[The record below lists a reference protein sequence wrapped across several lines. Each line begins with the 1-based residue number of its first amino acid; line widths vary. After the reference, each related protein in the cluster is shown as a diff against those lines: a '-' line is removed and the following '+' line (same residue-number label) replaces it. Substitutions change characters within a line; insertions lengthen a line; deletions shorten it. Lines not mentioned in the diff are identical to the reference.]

1 LSHRY
6 RLLKEAMITF
16 LKPDSLQNY
25 VKEMDELVKS
35 LLLRETKETDTIK
48 VVVFMKKLTF
58 SMACNILFGIKDKY
72 TTPALFEDFTLTSKA
87 IWSLPINF
95 PGIYW
100 RGLRARSRIADRI
113 LSILRKKTEELSKG
127 ILSPTSDLIACM
139 LALRDEN
146 QQPIGHH
153 AIIDNCITLLIA
165 SHDTSTILLSLM
177 IWKLSRDPEIYR
189 N

>member
-1 LSHRY
+1 
-6 RLLKEAMITF
+6 MITF

-25 VKEMDELVKS
+25 VKQMDELVKS

-58 SMACNILFGIKDKY
+58 SMACNILFGMKDEY

-146 QQPIGHH
+146 QQPIGYH